1 VITAAIGPISYL
13 DVCRPIW
20 YFNETGSSER
30 QVDDYLERY
39 PKAVTLKGNLQATVR
54 PLVAGDEKAFHEFF
68 CTVPETERLLFKHR
82 VTEPEVIHDWCQRID
97 YGKIL
102 PLLAIADGKIVADAS
117 LHQQLGGWKRH
128 IGRISVV
135 VHPGYRGRGLARTL
149 VQELIDIASDVGL
162 EKLEAEFLG
171 DQQAARLVFA
181 ELGFSDL
188 LVLPDYVKDMQA
200 IAHDYVLMGRHII
213 TDEEYAGMG

>member
-1 VITAAIGPISYL
+1 VIVAGIESISRL
-13 DVCRPIW
+13 DVGRFLW
-20 YFNETGSSER
+20 YSKQDRSKAQ
-30 QVDDYLERY
+30 QVDDHLERY
-39 PKAVTLKGNLQATVR
+39 PKTVTLKGNLQATLR
-54 PLVAGDEKAFHEFF
+54 PLVAADEKAFHEFF

-82 VTEPEVIHDWCQRID
+82 VIEPEVIHDWCQRID

-135 VHPGYRGRGLARTL
+135 VHPGYRGRGLARAL
-149 VQELIDIASDVGL
+149 IQELIDVASDAGL

-171 DQQAARLVFA
+171 NQQAARLAFA

-213 TDEEYAGMG
+213 TDEEYAGTG

>member
-1 VITAAIGPISYL
+1 MLAGESGIV
-13 DVCRPIW
+13 
-20 YFNETGSSER
+20 NELGAKAR
-30 QVDDYLERY
+30 QVDDLLERY
-39 PKAVTLKGNLQATVR
+39 PKAVTLKGNLQAALR
-54 PLVAGDEKAFHEFF
+54 PLVAADEKAFHEFF

-82 VTEPEVIHDWCQRID
+82 VTEPEVIRDWCQRID

-102 PLLAIADGKIVADAS
+102 PLLAIADDKVVADAS

-149 VQELIDIASDVGL
+149 VQELIDLASDAGL

>member
-1 VITAAIGPISYL
+1 MLSPL
-13 DVCRPIW
+13 
-20 YFNETGSSER
+20 GSENIY
-30 QVDDYLERY
+30 VDDYLERY
-39 PKAVTLKGNLQATVR
+39 PKTVTLKADFRATLR
-54 PLVAGDEKAFHEFF
+54 PLVASDEKAFHEFF
-68 CTVPETERLLFKHR
+68 RDVPEQERLLFKHR
-82 VTEPEVIHDWCQRID
+82 VTDLQVIRDWCQRID

-102 PLLAIADGKIVADAS
+102 PLLAIADDKIVADAS

-135 VHPGYRGRGLARTL
+135 VHPDYRGRGLARTL
-149 VQELIDIASDVGL
+149 VQELIDIARDVSL

-171 DQQAARLVFA
+171 DQQAARLAFA

-188 LVLPDYVKDMQA
+188 LVLPEYVKDMQA